1 MSAAGVPVASTG
13 AAAHGL
19 AVVTGRFQ
27 PFHVQHL
34 ELVLLALER
43 AAHVLVGVT
52 NPETEQRRAHP
63 ASAHRHLPSA
73 NPYTYAQRRTA
84 IEAALRT
91 AGVDASRYSIAPFP
105 LDAPDRWPE
114 IVPPGT
120 PQVVRVYS
128 DWEREKVRR
137 FEAAGYPAIVLQG
150 DEATRVSGTEI
161 RRRIAAGEEWQA
173 WVPPGARERVQ
184 SWLD

>member
-1 MSAAGVPVASTG
+1 MTATG
-13 AAAHGL
+13 AAVASPHVAVHGL

-34 ELVLLALER
+34 QLVLLALEQ

-52 NPETEQRRAHP
+52 NPEPEGHRAHP
-63 ASAHRHLPSA
+63 ASAHRHLASA
-73 NPYTYAQRRTA
+73 NPYTYAQRRNA
-84 IEAALRT
+84 IDAALRA
-91 AGVDASRYSIAPFP
+91 AGIEASRYSIAPFP

-120 PQVVRVYS
+120 PQFVRVYS
-128 DWEREKVRR
+128 DWENEKVRR
-137 FEAAGYPAIVLQG
+137 FEAAGHPAIVLPG

-161 RRRIAAGEEWQA
+161 RRRIGADEAWQEL
-173 WVPPGARERVQ
+173 VPPGAREVVQ

>member
-1 MSAAGVPVASTG
+1 MSVAGASVASPQV
-13 AAAHGL
+13 AAYGL

-43 AAHVLVGVT
+43 AVHVLVGVT
-52 NPETEQRRAHP
+52 NPEPAEHRAHP
-63 ASAHRHLPSA
+63 ASAHRHLASA

-84 IEAALRT
+84 IDAALRA
-91 AGVDASRYSIAPFP
+91 AGVDASRHSIAPFP
-105 LDAPDRWPE
+105 LDAPDRWVE
-114 IVPPGT
+114 FVPPGT
-120 PQVVRVYS
+120 PQFVRVYS

-137 FEAAGYPAIVLQG
+137 FEAAGYPAIVLAG

-161 RRRIAAGEEWQA
+161 RRRIAAGEAWQP
-173 WVPPGARERVQ
+173 WVPPGAREVVQ

>member
-1 MSAAGVPVASTG
+1 MSAAGASVASQHV
-13 AAAHGL
+13 AARGL

-34 ELVLLALER
+34 ELVLLALEQ

-52 NPETEQRRAHP
+52 NPEPEEHRAHP
-63 ASAHRHLPSA
+63 ASAHRHLASA
-73 NPYTYAQRRTA
+73 NPYTYAQRRIA
-84 IEAALRT
+84 IDAALRV

-105 LDAPDRWPE
+105 LDAPERWPQ

-128 DWEREKVRR
+128 DWEQEKVRR
-137 FEAAGYPAIVLQG
+137 FEAAGYPAIVLAG

-161 RRRIAAGEEWQA
+161 RRRIAVGEAWQA
-173 WVPPGARERVQ
+173 WVPPGAREVVQ